1 MNERN
6 GEWGVGGG
14 AWNNGSP
21 AEHTISDSPSHDSL
35 EERKSGGQTSEPS
48 ISPDLLPGADLPP
61 AATPRVGLA
70 PDSGDD
76 PESDP
81 TIAEDEPVA
90 PGTTQAPLTPPEPDI
105 DPVYVDRSDHP
116 ISRRRIPENVLKV
129 LYRLHRSGY
138 RAYLCGGS
146 VRDLLM
152 SGTPKDFDIATDA
165 HPAEIRRL
173 FRNSRIIGR
182 RFRLVHI
189 IFQDMLVEVATFR
202 REPER
207 ADDAAELLITDDNT
221 FGSPLQDARRRDFT
235 INALFYNIADFS
247 VIDYVGGLEDVEAK
261 RVRVIGDP
269 DVRFRE
275 DPVRMMRAV
284 EFASRLGF
292 SIEPATWD
300 AILRHKNEILKA
312 SAPRVSEEILDL
324 LRRGWSRGAVQLMVD
339 TGLLDPLLP
348 EVYKS
353 IASGRAPYFWKMLE
367 VLDRTVQAGRRISDP
382 VLLSVMFLP
391 WILQELETE
400 ESRRQTKMKTS
411 DVIVFIRDLIQPMCT
426 RMSLAAGTRHQI
438 ETALDTLWRL
448 LEPPVDR
455 RAQIRFVFREPFN
468 DALALLELYAL
479 SSGKYVEVFRLWRE
493 FAQRARRVAE
503 DSDTPLPAA
512 KRKRRRR

>member
-1 MNERN
+1 MSDENR
-6 GEWGVGGG
+6 GSGVGGRESELIVSDQTELPLSPTP
-14 AWNNGSP
+14 GSQLP
-21 AEHTISDSPSHDSL
+21 TPDE
-35 EERKSGGQTSEPS
+35 SGVV
-48 ISPDLLPGADLPP
+48 I
-61 AATPRVGLA
+61 
-70 PDSGDD
+70 
-76 PESDP
+76 
-81 TIAEDEPVA
+81 
-90 PGTTQAPLTPPEPDI
+90 
-105 DPVYVDRSDHP
+105 DRSDHP

-152 SGTPKDFDIATDA
+152 SGTPKDFDLATDA

-207 ADDAAELLITDDNT
+207 AEDAEMLITDDNT

-247 VIDYVGGLEDVEAK
+247 VIDYVGGLEDLEAK

-275 DPVRMMRAV
+275 DPVRMMRAI
-284 EFASRLGF
+284 EFASRLDF
-292 SIEPATWD
+292 EIEPATYD

-312 SAPRVSEEILDL
+312 SAPRVSEEILEL
-324 LRRGWSRGAVQLMVD
+324 LRRGWSRGAIHLMVS
-339 TGLLDPLLP
+339 TGLLDPLVP
-348 EVYKS
+348 EVYKA
-353 IASGRAPYFWKMLE
+353 IAGDRAPYFWKMLE
-367 VLDRTVQAGRRISDP
+367 VLDRTVQAGRKISDP
-382 VLLSVMFLP
+382 VLLSVLFLP
-391 WILQELETE
+391 WILQELERE
-400 ESRRQTKMKTS
+400 EAGRESRMKIGE
-411 DVIVFIRDLIQPMCT
+411 VILFIRELIQPMCT
-426 RMSLAAGTRHQI
+426 RMALAAGTRHQI

-455 RAQIRFVFREPFN
+455 RTQFKFVNRDPFN

-479 SSGKYVEVFRLWRE
+479 SSGKYVDVFRQWQQ
-493 FAQRARRVAE
+493 FAQRVRHAA
-503 DSDTPLPAA
+503 DDDAPTPAA
-512 KRKRRRR
+512 KRKRRHR

>member
-1 MNERN
+1 LQSSIGN
-6 GEWGVGGG
+6 VAG
-14 AWNNGSP
+14 AGNSP
-21 AEHTISDSPSHDSL
+21 TAE
-35 EERKSGGQTSEPS
+35 E
-48 ISPDLLPGADLPP
+48 PDLG
-61 AATPRVGLA
+61 V
-70 PDSGDD
+70 
-76 PESDP
+76 
-81 TIAEDEPVA
+81 I
-90 PGTTQAPLTPPEPDI
+90 I
-105 DPVYVDRSDHP
+105 DRSDHP

-152 SGTPKDFDIATDA
+152 DGTPKDFDIATDA

-207 ADDAAELLITDDNT
+207 NEDVEELLITDDNT

-247 VIDYVGGLEDVEAK
+247 VIDYVGGLEDLEAK

-292 SIEPATWD
+292 EIEPATYA
-300 AILRHKNEILKA
+300 AILRHKNDILKA
-312 SAPRVSEEILDL
+312 SPPRVSEEILDL
-324 LRRGWSRGAVQLMVD
+324 LRRGWSRGAVRLLVD
-339 TGLLDPLLP
+339 SGLLEPLLP
-348 EVYKS
+348 EVSKA
-353 IASGRAPYFWKMLE
+353 IAGDRAPYFWKMLE
-367 VLDRTVQAGRRISDP
+367 VLDRTVQAGRKISDP
-382 VLLSVMFLP
+382 VMLSVMFLP
-391 WILQELETE
+391 WILEELERE
-400 ESRRQTKMKTS
+400 EEGRESRMKIGE
-411 DVIVFIRDLIQPMCT
+411 VILFIRELIQPICT

-448 LEPPVDR
+448 LEPPTDR
-455 RAQIRFVFREPFN
+455 RAQFRFVYREPFN

-479 SSGKYVEVFRLWRE
+479 SSGKYVDVFRQWQQ
-493 FAQRARRVAE
+493 FAQRVRRAADAE
-503 DSDTPLPAA
+503 TPKAPA
-512 KRKRRRR
+512 KRRRRRR